1 MPDDELITD
10 IRCRSCRS
18 DQGEIVLDAGRQPTA
33 KVFPKVDDPS
43 EDPLYPLRMWMCGQC
58 HLAQLVEDPDT
69 PEEEPGLEPDA
80 LVQQAEDAVAK
91 MAAAGIVGEGTVLV
105 EFGSPHG
112 GSWWNILTRYGARP
126 PEPGELADVVVDNLG
141 MMHDADQADAL
152 ERRTSLLKP
161 DGTVLFQFHTLAS
174 IVAGG
179 QWNALRHGHFAYY
192 STPALAGMLD
202 SVGWAATTAWWF
214 PLYGGSV
221 LLAARRDGERDQ
233 ALTDLIVSEEAAGML
248 KADVVR
254 GLQHAADDMSG
265 GLRQFI
271 EAERAAGRTVWGYS
285 AASRAVALLCR
296 AQVGPDLLPAIADGG
311 GGKHGR
317 RMPGSG
323 VPITAPGQMVSAKPD
338 TVLLFIADLLPEV
351 RRTVPEIEAKGG
363 HWQIADELHVG
374 Y

>member
-1 MPDDELITD
+1 MPDDDLITD
-10 IRCRSCRS
+10 IRCRFCGSGH
-18 DQGEIVLDAGRQPTA
+18 GEIVLDAGRQPTA
-33 KVFPKVDDPS
+33 KVFPKAGDPA
-43 EDPLYPLRMWMCGQC
+43 EDPLHPLRMWMCGRC

-69 PEEEPGLEPDA
+69 TEEEPGLEPDA
-80 LVQQAEDAVAK
+80 LVQQAEDAVAR

-112 GSWWNILTRYGARP
+112 GSWWDILARYGARA

-141 MMHDADQADAL
+141 YMHDADQAAAL

-161 DGTVLFQFHTLAS
+161 DGVVLFQFHTLAS

-192 STPALAGMLD
+192 STPALAGMLE
-202 SVGWAATTAWWF
+202 SAGWTPTTAWWF

-221 LLAARRDGERDQ
+221 LLAARREGVRDQ
-233 ALTDLIVSEEAAGML
+233 ALSDLIASEDAAGML
-248 KADVVR
+248 KADIVR
-254 GLQHAADDMSG
+254 GLQRAADDMSD

-271 EAERAAGRTVWGYS
+271 ESERAAGRTVWGYS

-296 AQVGPDLLPAIADGG
+296 AGVGPELLPSIADGG
-311 GGKHGR
+311 GAKHGR

-323 VPITAPGQMVSAKPD
+323 VPITAPDEMVAARPD
-338 TVLLFIADLLPEV
+338 TVLLFVADLLPEV
-351 RRTVPEIEAKGG
+351 RRALPEIEADGG
-363 HWQIADELHVG
+363 RWVIADELHAS
-374 Y
+374 